1 MNGAWLNDGA
11 VKGSNAV
18 EFANNAEK
26 DRAVLYLSI
35 RIVGGHDA
43 TLAQL
48 DSANADITNGN
59 DSANPVALIQIVHA
73 GDENI
78 GAKAA
83 LVNVHGLCGTIGG
96 DEQWQNVKA
105 LRLRNLFQASRFA
118 HGRTNQCQRFD
129 LSSRDGH

>member
-1 MNGAWLNDGA
+1 MNGAWFNDGA
-11 VKGSNAV
+11 IKGSNAV

-26 DRAVLYLSI
+26 DGAVLYLSI
-35 RIVGGHDA
+35 GIIGGHDA
-43 TLAQL
+43 TLAEF
-48 DSANADITNGN
+48 DSANADVTDGN
-59 DSANPVALIQIVHA
+59 DSADPVALIQTIHA

-83 LVNVHGLCGTIGG
+83 LINVHGLYGTIGG

-118 HGRTNQCQRFD
+118 HGR
-129 LSSRDGH
+129 S